1 MSDLIKAMNP
11 AAPITNEAEA
21 TAAARS
27 SAISIF
33 IGVLVAIVSV
43 AWTLMNPEIMQQAV
57 AQASADS
64 PEAAAVA
71 EMAATAGL
79 WFAGG
84 LALVQL
90 IFAVLQWRDPK
101 KWIAILFLVLIAL
114 GILQAAA
121 APMLAGMMPDAPVVP
136 MWQIALSL
144 VVMVV
149 QVVLHVA
156 GLRGMN
162 RLESIQMDA
171 AR

>member
-1 MSDLIKAMNP
+1 MSNLIKAMNP

-33 IGVLVAIVSV
+33 IGVLAAIVSV
-43 AWTLMNPEIMQQAV
+43 VWTLMNPETLEQAV

-71 EMAATAGL
+71 EMAVSAGL
-79 WFAGG
+79 WFAGA

-90 IFAVLQWRDPK
+90 VFAVLQWRDPK

-121 APMLAGMMPDAPVVP
+121 APMMAGMMPDAPVVP

-144 VVMVV
+144 VVMVI
-149 QVVLHVA
+149 QAVLHVA
-156 GLRGMN
+156 GMRGMN
-162 RLESIQMDA
+162 RLEAMQMDA

>member
-1 MSDLIKAMNP
+1 MSNLIKAMNP
-11 AAPITNEAEA
+11 GAPITNEAEA

-27 SAISIF
+27 SAVAIF
-33 IGVLVAIVSV
+33 IGVVVGIVGLV
-43 AWTLMNPEIMQQAV
+43 WTLMNPEAMQQAV

-64 PEAAAVA
+64 PESAAVA
-71 EMAATAGL
+71 EVAATAGL

-101 KWIAILFLVLIAL
+101 KWIAILFIVLIAL
-114 GILQAAA
+114 GILQTAAT
-121 APMLAGMMPDAPVVP
+121 PMLAGMMPDAPVVP

-144 VVMVV
+144 VIMVI
-149 QVVLHVA
+149 QVVLHVS
-156 GLRGMN
+156 GLRGIN
-162 RLESIQMDA
+162 RLEAMQMDA

>member
-11 AAPITNEAEA
+11 AAPISNEAEA

-33 IGVLVAIVSV
+33 IGVVVGIVSV
-43 AWTLMNPEIMQQAV
+43 VWTLMNPEIMQQAV
-57 AQASADS
+57 AQAAADS
-64 PEAAAVA
+64 PEAAAAA
-71 EMAATAGL
+71 EIGATAGM
-79 WFAGG
+79 WIGG
-84 LALVQL
+84 IVVLIQLA
-90 IFAVLQWRDPK
+90 FAVVQWRDPK
-101 KWIAILFLVLIAL
+101 KWIAILFIVLIAL

-144 VVMVV
+144 VIMVI

>member
-1 MSDLIKAMNP
+1 MNP
-11 AAPITNEAEA
+11 GAPITNEAEA

-27 SAISIF
+27 SAIAIF
-33 IGVLVAIVSV
+33 IGVVVGIVSV
-43 AWTLMNPEIMQQAV
+43 LWTLMNPEVMQQAV

-64 PEAAAVA
+64 PESAAVA
-71 EMAATAGL
+71 EVAATVGL
-79 WFAGG
+79 WFSGG

-101 KWIAILFLVLIAL
+101 KWIAILFIVLIAL
-114 GILQAAA
+114 GILQTAA

-144 VVMVV
+144 VIMVI

-156 GLRGMN
+156 GLRGIN
-162 RLESIQMDA
+162 RLEAMQMDA

>member
-1 MSDLIKAMNP
+1 MSNLIKAMNP
-11 AAPITNEAEA
+11 GAPITNEAEA

-27 SAISIF
+27 SAIAIF
-33 IGVLVAIVSV
+33 IGVVVGIVSV
-43 AWTLMNPEIMQQAV
+43 LWTLMNPEVMQQAV

-64 PEAAAVA
+64 PESAAVA
-71 EMAATAGL
+71 EVAATVGL
-79 WFAGG
+79 WFSGG

-101 KWIAILFLVLIAL
+101 KWIAILFIVLIAL
-114 GILQAAA
+114 GILQTAA

-144 VVMVV
+144 VIMVI

-156 GLRGMN
+156 GLRGIN
-162 RLESIQMDA
+162 RLEAMQMDA

>member
-1 MSDLIKAMNP
+1 MSNLIKAMNP
-11 AAPITNEAEA
+11 GAPITNEAEA

-27 SAISIF
+27 SAIAIF
-33 IGVLVAIVSV
+33 IGVVVGIVSV
-43 AWTLMNPEIMQQAV
+43 VWTLMNPEVMQQAV

-71 EMAATAGL
+71 EVAATAGL

-101 KWIAILFLVLIAL
+101 KWIAILFIVLIAL
-114 GILQAAA
+114 GILQTAA

-136 MWQIALSL
+136 MWQIGLSL
-144 VVMVV
+144 VIMVI

-156 GLRGMN
+156 GLRGIN
-162 RLESIQMDA
+162 RLEAMQMDA